1 MVGLIV
7 PPASAD
13 ATEHADWLELTAAV
27 TSDATRSRQHLIA
40 AIRRTG
46 SIDGAPSTEDLDDE
60 PLDELVEREDEELE
74 RISEAAFE
82 QLARRESYLGE
93 HYPFAVDG
101 TVQAKDGALA
111 SPYLFLTALTKFNP
125 TLRASEES
133 GASLFERVSRTAL
146 VEYLG
151 GVETVRSYDFG
162 FPRRDGP
169 KAFYDALEAL
179 CQQMGEGLGCKVK
192 RPKTASVKDAKLD
205 LVAWLPFEDG
215 RDNQLSV
222 FGQCAAGMDWSEKVN
237 ELQPVDFC
245 RIWLKESPAMSPLLA
260 FFVPRQVEDHA
271 WFQVSVG
278 ERRIFFDRLRIAR
291 FLGRLDQDLAKRCEA
306 WTAAAIAPGDAADA
320 PVTAATS
327 QA

>member
-13 ATEHADWLELTAAV
+13 ATEHADWLELAAAV

-60 PLDELVEREDEELE
+60 PLDELVERQDEELE

-101 TVQAKDGALA
+101 AVQAKDGALA

-133 GASLFERVSRTAL
+133 GASLFERVSRAAL

-151 GVETVRSYDFG
+151 GVRSVRSYDFG

-169 KAFYDALEAL
+169 AAFYDALEEL
-179 CQQMGEGLGCKVK
+179 CRKMGEGRGCRVE
-192 RPKTASVKDAKLD
+192 RNETAAVKDGKLD

-215 RDNQLSV
+215 QRNQLSV
-222 FGQCAAGMDWSEKVN
+222 FGQCAAGMDWFDKLN
-237 ELQPVDFC
+237 ELQPGDFC
-245 RIWLKESPAMSPLLA
+245 GIWMKDPPAMGPLLA
-260 FFVPRQVEDHA
+260 FFVPRQVEDRRWRQA
-271 WFQVSVG
+271 SVG
-278 ERRIFFDRLRIAR
+278 DRRLFFDRLRIAR
-291 FLGRLDQDLAKRCEA
+291 FLGDLDKDLAKRCEA
-306 WTAAAIAPGDAADA
+306 WTAAAIALGDEADA
-320 PVTAATS
+320 PVAAATS
-327 QA
+327 